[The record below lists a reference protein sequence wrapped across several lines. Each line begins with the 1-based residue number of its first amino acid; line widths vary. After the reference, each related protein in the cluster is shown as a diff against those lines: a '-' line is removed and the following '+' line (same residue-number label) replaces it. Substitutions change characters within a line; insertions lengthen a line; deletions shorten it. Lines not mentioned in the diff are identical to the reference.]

1 MKIIQTSLNDC
12 FLIEPKVFSDQRG
25 FFLEDFQLERY
36 KNELGIDNL
45 FVQDNHSRSSNGV
58 LRGLHFQIKKPQGKL
73 VRVTQGKV
81 LDVAVDLRIDSS
93 TFGNSEIF
101 ELSDTNFHQLWIPPG
116 FAHGFLV
123 ISDTADFQYKCT
135 DYYDPNDEGSI
146 FWNDSELGI
155 QWPDDIEITLSKRDA
170 EAQSFKEY
178 KESLSK

>member
-12 FLIEPKVFSDQRG
+12 LLIEPKVFSDQRG

-93 TFGNSEIF
+93 TFGYSEIF
-101 ELSDTNFHQLWIPPG
+101 ELSDTNFHLQ
-116 FAHGFLV
+116 V
-123 ISDTADFQYKCT
+123 
-135 DYYDPNDEGSI
+135 
-146 FWNDSELGI
+146 
-155 QWPDDIEITLSKRDA
+155 KRSCA
-170 EAQSFKEY
+170 A
-178 KESLSK
+178 